1 MTQISF
7 SGVGVDFGALKL
19 FSDVTFTVTAR
30 DRWGIVGR
38 NGTGK
43 TTLFRLLTGELEPT
57 RGSISRQPGLRV
69 SLLEQHR
76 DFGEASTV
84 WEAAAGELGELL
96 ALEISLVEQAA
107 ALGSDASPAALD
119 RYGRDLE
126 RFEREGGYAVT
137 SRIDAVLHGLGFDP
151 QQARTTPVSALSGG
165 ERGRLGL
172 VRQLVSTADV
182 LLLDEPTNHL
192 DLDTTRWL
200 EEYLRDIDRTVL
212 LVSHDRAF
220 LGATVDHVLH
230 FEGDTA
236 IPYAGSYGH
245 FVMQRTE
252 RRLTQQ
258 RAFDQQQRKI
268 AAESDYIARNIAG
281 QNTKQAKGRRKRLE
295 RMPRLSPPVQD
306 EDSMA
311 LRFDSGER
319 GGDIVVSANKV
330 SVMVGSRT
338 LVSGFTGVLH
348 RGDVLGLLGPNGTG
362 KTTLL
367 KALFGDHPLA
377 DGELRFGASINP
389 GYYRQDMGQVP
400 LDKSIYDVIGDLR
413 PQWERRI
420 IQGHLGRFG
429 FSGDEVQRKAGALS
443 GGERARVALA
453 MLMLSRHNLLVL
465 DEPTNHLDVESIEA
479 LEDAVE
485 RYQGT
490 VILVSHDRELLRAL
504 TTRVWVLHDLH
515 VTEFDGGFAD
525 WEVVSA
531 ERAHAASVRAA
542 EDEAL
547 RRVHERQKVA
557 RSGAREKAAGG
568 DRRRQLREAEQ
579 TLARLEVRVAELE
592 GTVAT
597 LTGALED
604 PALYTK
610 ANGVDEARKLGMDL
624 DAAKRKL
631 DDALQDWSKASERLE
646 IVNRES

>member
-1 MTQISF
+1 MTQFAF
-7 SGVGVDFGALKL
+7 SGVGVDFGAVSL
-19 FSDVTFTVTAR
+19 FSDVTFTVAAR
-30 DRWGIVGR
+30 ERWGIIGR

-43 TTLFRLLTGELEPT
+43 TTLFRLLTGELTPT
-57 RGSISRQPGLRV
+57 RGSNSRHPGLRV

-76 DFGEASTV
+76 DFGGATTV

-107 ALGSDASPAALD
+107 ALGTDASPEALD
-119 RYGRDLE
+119 RYGHDLE

-137 SRIDAVLHGLGFDP
+137 SRIDSVLHGLGFDP
-151 QQARTTPVSALSGG
+151 QKTRTTPVSALSGG

-172 VRQLVSTADV
+172 ARQLVSKAEV

-220 LGATVDHVLH
+220 LGATVDHILH
-230 FEGDTA
+230 FEGNTA
-236 IPYAGSYGH
+236 TPYVGSYER

-258 RAFDQQQRKI
+258 RAYDQQQRKV

-281 QNTKQAKGRRKRLE
+281 QNSKQAKGRRKRLE
-295 RMPRLSPPVQD
+295 RMPRLSAPIQD

-319 GGDIVVSANKV
+319 GGDIVVSAANV
-330 SVMVGSRT
+330 SVKVGERT
-338 LVSGFTGVLH
+338 LVTGFTGALH
-348 RGDVLGLLGPNGTG
+348 RGDVLGLVGPNGAG
-362 KTTLL
+362 KTTLI
-367 KALFGDHPLA
+367 KALFGHHPVS
-377 DGELRFGASINP
+377 DGELRFGSSINA
-389 GYYRQDMGQVP
+389 GYYRQDLGQVP
-400 LDKSIYDVIGDLR
+400 LDKPIYDAIADLR
-413 PQWERRI
+413 PQWERRL

-429 FSGDEVQRKAGALS
+429 FSGDEVQRRAGVLS

-453 MLMLSRHNLLVL
+453 MLMLSRQNLLVL
-465 DEPTNHLDVESIEA
+465 DEPTNHLDVESIES

-485 RYQGT
+485 RYGGT

-515 VTEFDGGFAD
+515 VTEFNGGFAE

-542 EDEAL
+542 EEEAL
-547 RRVHERQKVA
+547 RRVHERQKVSRA
-557 RSGAREKAAGG
+557 GAREKSAGSE
-568 DRRRQLREAEQ
+568 RRRQLKSAEED
-579 TLARLEVRVAELE
+579 LARLEVRVAELE
-592 GTVAT
+592 GRVAT
-597 LTGALED
+597 MTAALED
-604 PALYTK
+604 PSLYTRPD
-610 ANGVDEARKLGMDL
+610 GVAEAKRLGMDL
-624 DAAKRKL
+624 EVAKKDL
-631 DDALQDWSKASERLE
+631 DETLARWTEASERLE
-646 IVNRES
+646 SVTRD

>member
-1 MTQISF
+1 MTQLAF
-7 SGVGVDFGALKL
+7 SGVGVDFGAVKL
-19 FSDVTFTVTAR
+19 FSDISFTVDAR
-30 DRWGIVGR
+30 ERWGIVGR

-43 TTLFRLLTGELEPT
+43 TTLFRLLTGDLSPT

-76 DFGEASTV
+76 DFGAATMV
-84 WEAAAGELGELL
+84 WEAAAGELAELL

-107 ALGSDASPAALD
+107 ALGVDASEAALE

-126 RFEREGGYAVT
+126 RFERDGGYEVT

-151 QQARTTPVSALSGG
+151 QRARTTPVSALSGG

-172 VRQLVSTADV
+172 ARQLVGTADV

-192 DLDTTRWL
+192 DLETTQWL
-200 EEYLRDIDRTVL
+200 EQYLRDLDRTVL

-230 FEGDTA
+230 FEGETA
-236 IPYAGSYGH
+236 FSYAGSYER

-258 RAFDQQQRKI
+258 RAFDQQKKKI

-281 QNTKQAKGRRKRLE
+281 QNSKQAKGRRKRLE
-295 RMPRLSPPVQD
+295 RMPRLSPPIQD

-311 LRFDSGER
+311 LRFDSGDR
-319 GGDIVVSANKV
+319 GGDIVVSARKV
-330 SVMVGSRT
+330 TIKVGDRV
-338 LVSGFTGVLH
+338 LVSDFSGTLH
-348 RGDVLGLLGPNGTG
+348 RGDVLGLVGPNGTG

-367 KALFGDHPLA
+367 KALFGDHPVSE
-377 DGELRFGASINP
+377 GELRFGSSINA
-389 GYYRQDMGQVP
+389 GFHRQDLGQVP
-400 LDKSIYDVIGDLR
+400 LDKPIYDAIADLR
-413 PQWERRI
+413 PHWERRLV
-420 IQGHLGRFG
+420 QGHLGRFG
-429 FSGDEVQRKAGALS
+429 FSGDEVQRRAGVLS

-479 LEDAVE
+479 LEDAME
-485 RYQGT
+485 RYDGT

-515 VTEFDGGFAD
+515 ITEFDGGFD
-525 WEVVSA
+525 EWEVVSA

-542 EDEAL
+542 EEEAL
-547 RRVHERQKVA
+547 RRVHERQKVGRA
-557 RSGAREKAAGG
+557 GAREKAVAG
-568 DRRRQLREAEQ
+568 DRKRQLKTAESE
-579 TLARLEVRVAELE
+579 LARLELRVAELE
-592 GTVAT
+592 GKVAT
-597 LTGALED
+597 MSSALED
-604 PALYTK
+604 PALYTRP
-610 ANGVDEARKLGMDL
+610 NGISEAQRLGIDL
-624 DAAKRKL
+624 ETAKREL
-631 DDALQDWSKASERLE
+631 DDTLARWAQASEALAQ
-646 IVNRES
+646 VTRE